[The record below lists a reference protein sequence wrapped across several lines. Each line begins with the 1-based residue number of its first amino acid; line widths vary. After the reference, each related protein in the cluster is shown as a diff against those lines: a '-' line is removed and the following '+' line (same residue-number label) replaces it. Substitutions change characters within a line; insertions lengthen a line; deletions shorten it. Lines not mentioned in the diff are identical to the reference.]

1 MKNAWIVFVFLGV
14 GFCGNIFAQNTP
26 KRYPIEPTG
35 KLFGAKFIYDRQSIH
50 DPMALQI
57 PILQLQDPEASREFL
72 QFKAMQR
79 TNKVLQLIP
88 AAISIYTIFNREKVS
103 DGFYW
108 TSFGTSILVSGYI
121 GFRANSHL
129 TQSINRYNQVIGL
142 SVQTTLY
149 QPAMGLSWRCSF

>member
-1 MKNAWIVFVFLGV
+1 M
-14 GFCGNIFAQNTP
+14 
-26 KRYPIEPTG
+26 
-35 KLFGAKFIYDRQSIH
+35 
-50 DPMALQI
+50 
-57 PILQLQDPEASREFL
+57 QLQDPEASREFL

-129 TQSINRYNQVIGL
+129 NKSINRYNQVVGL

-149 QPAMGLSWRCSF
+149 QPAMGLSWQYRF